1 MKNRLFTLWNYTV
14 MYTQSFFKGFFML
27 YLGMMPIAM
36 WAGSTIIVTNY
47 LISFIGED
55 RALAFAAKRPA
66 TITFIALAYMTLT
79 CGLGYWAWNTSVDK
93 IDADFKAREVKHSK
107 LFKVA

>member
-1 MKNRLFTLWNYTV
+1 MKHRLFTLWNHTV

-36 WAGSTIIVTNY
+36 WAGSVIIVTNY

-55 RALAFAAKRPA
+55 RTLTFATKHPMLL
-66 TITFIALAYMTLT
+66 TFIALTYVILT
-79 CGLGYWAWNTSVDK
+79 CGLGYWAWNTSLSD
-93 IDADFKAREVKHSK
+93 IEANFEIRNRNHSK
-107 LFKVA
+107 LFKAA